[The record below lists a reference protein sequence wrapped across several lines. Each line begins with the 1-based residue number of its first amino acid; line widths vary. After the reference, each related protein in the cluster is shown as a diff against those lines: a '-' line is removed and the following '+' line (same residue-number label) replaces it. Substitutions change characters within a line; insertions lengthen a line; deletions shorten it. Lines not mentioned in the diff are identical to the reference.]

1 MAQHNPSS
9 SQTERTIKKQRSEDR
24 TTDEL
29 RVDASGNTAATRHYF
44 SSYEDVPLMKKKKRK
59 VADRTESRVT
69 LWNPS
74 EKRKLSGNAAPFESN
89 VLSYLLRHPVWEV
102 YTNQDVIADPSKSKK
117 KTRTLV
123 ELPDAPLH
131 GHTNSPQLKQPA
143 VYSVG
148 ELANVGTY
156 STGFIGNPIFGGTPL
171 DSNAQMINN
180 FALSAMLSQAMHN
193 AGSNNH
199 MMAKEMLPRHDP
211 LVQAAGMGH
220 CIDANDLMASLMSKD
235 AEINAL
241 RDKLNGL
248 LSLMSKDA
256 EINALR
262 DKLNKLN
269 SLMSKD
275 AEVNALRDKLER
287 AGERSQTLQDAIA
300 VEDVSGRPQN
310 QTNADIPE
318 SEHCLNQPSES
329 RSQDTATGLEE
340 EACEKNVQEPIN

>member
-1 MAQHNPSS
+1 
-9 SQTERTIKKQRSEDR
+9 
-24 TTDEL
+24 
-29 RVDASGNTAATRHYF
+29 
-44 SSYEDVPLMKKKKRK
+44 
-59 VADRTESRVT
+59 
-69 LWNPS
+69 
-74 EKRKLSGNAAPFESN
+74 
-89 VLSYLLRHPVWEV
+89 
-102 YTNQDVIADPSKSKK
+102 
-117 KTRTLV
+117 
-123 ELPDAPLH
+123 
-131 GHTNSPQLKQPA
+131 

-248 LSLMSKDA
+248 RSLMSKDA

-269 SLMSKD
+269 SPMSND
-275 AEVNALRDKLER
+275 AEVNALTDKLNCGGCEW
-287 AGERSQTLQDAIA
+287 Q
-300 VEDVSGRPQN
+300 
-310 QTNADIPE
+310 
-318 SEHCLNQPSES
+318 
-329 RSQDTATGLEE
+329 ATKSDE
-340 EACEKNVQEPIN
+340 C